1 MINLNDELDI
11 ILQKVNKS
19 ILEICFIIRRNNPMD
34 LSSVLGK
41 DIDNKIIFK
50 DIYCRCTDLF
60 YNNLKN
66 IQSIKYISF
75 VDSKDLILLNV
86 KGSYFISIDP
96 IFNFENLDSLYE
108 TGTIFSVFEYDNNKI
123 DSGNNIVM
131 AGYSLY
137 NIYTQLI
144 ICKYGR
150 TDIYELSLIDEKWKL
165 VFPNYK
171 IKDKGSI
178 YSIDESLRY
187 NFDINLRNLIDN
199 LNKEKYKFIW
209 SGSILSDF
217 NKIIT
222 KSGLLVIPECS
233 KNLIY
238 LIHHAYPLSYIIEKS
253 NGLSYSNKMCVLNLK
268 FPINDLLKKV
278 SISIGSEYEIFN
290 LIDINTK

>member
-1 MINLNDELDI
+1 MINLNDELDL

-41 DIDNKIIFK
+41 DIDTKIIFK
-50 DIYCRCTDLF
+50 DIYCRCTDLL

-75 VDSKDLILLNV
+75 VDSKDLILLNE
-86 KGSYFISIDP
+86 KGSYLISIDP
-96 IFNFENLDSLYE
+96 IYNFENLDSLFE
-108 TGTIFSVFEYDNNKI
+108 TGTIFCVFEYDNNKI

-165 VFPNYK
+165 IFPNYK

-178 YSIDESLRY
+178 YSINESLRCK
-187 NFDINLRNLIDN
+187 FDIKLKNLIDN
-199 LNKEKYKFIW
+199 LNKENYQFIW
-209 SGSILSDF
+209 SGSILSDY

-222 KSGLLVIPECS
+222 KSGLLVIPECN

-238 LIHHAYPLSYIIEKS
+238 LIYHAYPLSYIIEKS
-253 NGLSYSNKMCVLNLK
+253 DGLSYNKEICVLNLE
-268 FPINDLLKKV
+268 FPINDLAKKV
-278 SISIGSEYEIFN
+278 SMSLGSEYEIFN